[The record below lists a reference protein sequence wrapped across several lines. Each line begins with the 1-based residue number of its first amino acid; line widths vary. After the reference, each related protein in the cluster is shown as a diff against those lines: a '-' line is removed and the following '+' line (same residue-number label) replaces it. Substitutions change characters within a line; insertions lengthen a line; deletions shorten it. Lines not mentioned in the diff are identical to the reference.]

1 MSRPPET
8 DKQRKERM
16 KKNED
21 LLKRWGMKK
30 EVPATPK
37 PGKLLTFPQH
47 VARRLCKECQQ
58 GAMEEINFHGM
69 EHIWKCYICAALIDI
84 SKE

>member
-30 EVPATPK
+30 EVPAQPK
-37 PGKLLTFPQH
+37 PGKVLTFPEL
-47 VARRLCKECQQ
+47 VARRLCLECYH
-58 GAMEEINFHGM
+58 GAMEEVNFHGM
-69 EHIWKCYICAALIDI
+69 EHIWKCNTCGHLLDI
-84 SKE
+84 TKE

>member
-1 MSRPPET
+1 MSKPPET

-37 PGKLLTFPQH
+37 PGKVLTFPESIL
-47 VARRLCKECQQ
+47 VRLCKECHH
-58 GAMEEINFHGM
+58 GSMEELNFHGM
-69 EHIWKCYICAALIDI
+69 ENILKCCTCGALVDL
-84 SKE
+84 SK